1 MKRFERFILS
11 QIVWI
16 VTVAFLLLNLDWLH
30 FSDNAFLII
39 GSAIGIAMLINLG
52 IWFGEGIARAFDD
65 DVYEKLADKPE
76 TESVEKRKRERLDTV
91 LRDLSNDDL
100 IALRERLQDGTIDDE
115 ILYEQMVGDDGELIR
130 LNQENKS

>member
-16 VTVAFLLLNLDWLH
+16 ATVAFLLLNLDWLR

-39 GSAIGIAMLINLG
+39 GSAIGIAILINLG

-115 ILYEQMVGDDGELIR
+115 ILYEQMVGDDGELMQM
-130 LNQENKS
+130 NQENKS